1 MTWLLLYLV
10 GECIWGSISHANS
23 WHSQHASTLS
33 EYMTQLVCACRPY
46 GMLATAMLGTM
57 ALATAM
63 LATAVLVTT
72 FRATLLAVLQLHP
85 YEAWLSVLSDDCWR
99 LQCENDTIVHTSGKM
114 GSMKPSRTMLMHCI
128 GKSALWPLRSSC
140 RRCLL
145 ARLCLTAQ

>member
-46 GMLATAMLGTM
+46 GMLATAML
-57 ALATAM
+57 ATAM
-63 LATAVLVTT
+63 LVTT